1 MYRFLLDDDDNLL
14 IHSDDEKMALIN
26 AETKTNSE
34 MEMSLEEAKKE
45 VILQFTKQVNGLCS
59 RVRGGKKNNCP
70 DKTHYRCS
78 KLSKRHGFSIDVKN
92 TAQ

>member
-34 MEMSLEEAKKE
+34 MEMS
-45 VILQFTKQVNGLCS
+45 
-59 RVRGGKKNNCP
+59 
-70 DKTHYRCS
+70 
-78 KLSKRHGFSIDVKN
+78 DVSGRS
-92 TAQ
+92 